1 MKRKATII
9 VWNALVDAIP
19 IILPLIIQH
28 KDLIIK
34 NAKRIKVN

>member
-1 MKRKATII
+1 MKRKAAII

-19 IILPLIIQH
+19 ILLPLIIQH

-34 NAKRIKVN
+34 KAKKIKV